1 MASKDE
7 GAFWNIISYLIAGMG
22 FWGAAGALLD
32 NFLKTQVFVFIGIFL
47 GLFLSIYLIWVRY
60 VRSDPSNLAK

>member
-22 FWGAAGALLD
+22 LWGIGGHLLD
-32 NFLKTQVFVFIGIFL
+32 NFLATDFLVFIGIFI

-60 VRSDPSNLAK
+60 VKSDPDDRGY

>member
-22 FWGAAGALLD
+22 FWGVAGALLD
-32 NFLKTQVFVFIGIFL
+32 NFLKTQIFVFVGIFL
-47 GLFLSIYLIWVRY
+47 GLFLSIYLIWIRY
-60 VRSDPSNLAK
+60 VRSDPGNLGK